1 MSNDGF
7 HEGQLD
13 GYYECYD
20 LATEVIRK
28 LRNSL
33 EEVWSIEQEDSSYP
47 PKQNDQVT
55 KLMFAINTL
64 VHLEEMFQDKYDI
77 GLEIIKSHI
86 ESLED

>member
-33 EEVWSIEQEDSSYP
+33 EEVWTIEMEHP
-47 PKQNDQVT
+47 NPKKEVNT
-55 KLMFAINTL
+55 TEKLTFAINTL